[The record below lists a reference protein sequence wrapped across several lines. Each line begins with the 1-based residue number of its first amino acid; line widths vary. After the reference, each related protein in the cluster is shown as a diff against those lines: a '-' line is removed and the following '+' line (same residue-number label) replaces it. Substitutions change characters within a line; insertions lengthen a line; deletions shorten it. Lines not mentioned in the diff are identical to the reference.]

1 MAEAHYNGQR
11 SRASLTGPCSPLH
24 DSWLMAQHKYSIIEK
39 LDAGGMAEVWKGRA
53 ASMRGFEKLVAIK
66 RVLPNLA
73 KNEKFIAMFL
83 DEARL
88 SLHLNHANIVQTF
101 DIGRSENSYF
111 IVMEFVSGANLKR
124 VLELSRENGHRIS
137 PALTAFIVHE
147 ICKGLYHAHRRR
159 DGRERPLNIVHR
171 DVSPPNALL
180 SVEGE
185 VKLVDFG
192 LAKAATQAALTDPG
206 IVKGKF
212 SYLSPEAAYG
222 EKVDFR
228 ADIFSTGIILWE
240 MLAGVKLFDG
250 RTDLETVKLVRR
262 AKIPP
267 LSDYHS
273 NIPSELEAIIRKA
286 LARQPRD
293 RYQSARDL
301 AQDLSRFLFRNRLM
315 VTSFDVA
322 DLVSRCR
329 EWSQSVNRPRRN
341 TASFSRGQQQQ
352 AQIEEEMDNFTSIEA
367 LDKMSFKPV
376 SEVSASPGG
385 RRQGEVVDPRNWT
398 SELGLDHTHD
408 VDVPDASLVD
418 NDEQPASPAPSP
430 SPASARRGPP
440 RPPPLPPS
448 RPAPAPSEAAGVD
461 PTVPGNLLSDAL
473 DDDGE
478 DNTEEITR
486 PDLDDLG
493 TGSTPARR

>member
-1 MAEAHYNGQR
+1 MG
-11 SRASLTGPCSPLH
+11 
-24 DSWLMAQHKYSIIEK
+24 QHKYSIIEK

-66 RVLPNLA
+66 RVLPNLS

-88 SLHLNHANIVQTF
+88 SLHLNHANVVQTF
-101 DIGRSENSYF
+101 DIGRSESSYF
-111 IVMEFVSGANLKR
+111 IVMEFVSGSNLKR
-124 VLELSRENGHRIS
+124 VLELSRDHGHAIS
-137 PALTAFIVHE
+137 PALAAFIGHE

-159 DGRERPLNIVHR
+159 DTRERPLNIVHR
-171 DVSPPNALL
+171 DVSPPNVLL

-240 MLAGVKLFDG
+240 MIAGTKLFNG
-250 RTDLETVKLVRR
+250 RTDLDTVKLVRR
-262 AKIPP
+262 ARVPA
-267 LSDYHS
+267 LSDYQA
-273 NIPSELEAIIRKA
+273 NVPPDLEAIIRKA

-301 AQDLSRFLFRNRLM
+301 AQDLSRFLYRNRLM

-322 DLVSRCR
+322 DLVGRCR
-329 EWSQSVNRPRRN
+329 EWSQSAMRPRRN
-341 TASFSRGQQQQ
+341 TGSLARGQQQ
-352 AQIEEEMDNFTSIEA
+352 AQLQEEMGTFTS
-367 LDKMSFKPV
+367 LDKLAEMSFKPV
-376 SEVSASPGG
+376 STDLHAQRTGG
-385 RRQGEVVDPRNWT
+385 APNSDVIDPRNWT
-398 SELGLDHTHD
+398 SELGIDRTQD
-408 VDVPDASLVD
+408 VEVPDASLPG
-418 NDEQPASPAPSP
+418 EGLPPSLRGTPKHRAS
-430 SPASARRGPP
+430 
-440 RPPPLPPS
+440 PPPLPGGGGRR
-448 RPAPAPSEAAGVD
+448 RPQSARAPSQSHPGTPAAV
-461 PTVPGNLLSDAL
+461 VPEE
-473 DDDGE
+473 E
-478 DNTEEITR
+478 DHTEEITR
-486 PDLDDLG
+486 PDLDDLPG
-493 TGSTPARR
+493 QGQRPPRR